1 MRAIFLALLLLVAAV
16 FPTTILTR
24 ADQASIDV
32 ALPVLQRYIP
42 DIRIIPADPTQWRA
56 LIDRGGVDFLWAGA
70 PVLYESLLKEG
81 YLAPMPDVPELRQL
95 PERVGNI
102 PLKRVV
108 NGSVYYVVYGLLGY
122 VIGYS
127 QEAAAKAGL
136 QPACSWRDLASPELA
151 RYYLKTGGK
160 PVALAKPTKSTSTAA
175 MMQLVTEIYGWEEGW
190 RYLASMA
197 AVARFVDSSGAVR
210 DAVKRGE
217 AVFGPMVDYYVFIA
231 GLQYCIP
238 TDGTDI
244 LFDPVAVPRGANM
257 SAAALL
263 TRVFLTEI
271 GKTVVDRYILPG
283 NPALLDSPEV
293 NQSKAAVLKQHL
305 SRLMNAKILAVPPEK
320 SASYYYSFIYYYE
333 ATLVDLQDQL
343 TTLWGKIV
351 DAYYSGKITQ
361 RQFEELWRLLGAP
374 VNYTDPATGQM
385 RTFTYQEAVAINSKV
400 ASDPTYR
407 DRLYQAWREA
417 ARAKYQQVEA
427 LLTQYIQQ
435 NAQQT
440 ATSAT
445 ATTPSAA
452 ADTGMYIALAAVALL
467 AILAMLFII
476 RKRK

>member
-1 MRAIFLALLLLVAAV
+1 
-16 FPTTILTR
+16 
-24 ADQASIDV
+24 
-32 ALPVLQRYIP
+32 
-42 DIRIIPADPTQWRA
+42 
-56 LIDRGGVDFLWAGA
+56 
-70 PVLYESLLKEG
+70 
-81 YLAPMPDVPELRQL
+81 
-95 PERVGNI
+95 
-102 PLKRVV
+102 
-108 NGSVYYVVYGLLGY
+108 
-122 VIGYS
+122 
-127 QEAAAKAGL
+127 
-136 QPACSWRDLASPELA
+136 
-151 RYYLKTGGK
+151 
-160 PVALAKPTKSTSTAA
+160 VALAKPTKSTSTAA

-271 GKTVVDRYILPG
+271 EKTVVDRYILPG

-293 NQSKAAVLKQHL
+293 NQSKAAVLKPHL
-305 SRLMNAKILAVPPEK
+305 SRLMNAKVLAVPPEK

-343 TTLWGKIV
+343 TTLWGKMV

-467 AILAMLFII
+467 AILAMLFIF

>member
-210 DAVKRGE
+210 DVVKRGE

-271 GKTVVDRYILPG
+271 EKTVVDRYILPG

-467 AILAMLFII
+467 AILAMLFIF

>member
-271 GKTVVDRYILPG
+271 EKTVVDRYILPG

-343 TTLWGKIV
+343 TTLWGKMV

-435 NAQQT
+435 SAQQT

-467 AILAMLFII
+467 AILAMLFIF

>member
-210 DAVKRGE
+210 DVVKRGE

-263 TRVFLTEI
+263 IKVFLTEI
-271 GKTVVDRYILPG
+271 EKTVVDRYILPG
-283 NPALLDSPEV
+283 NPALLDSPKV
-293 NQSKAAVLKQHL
+293 NHSKAAVLKQHL

-343 TTLWGKIV
+343 TTLWGKMV

-361 RQFEELWRLLGAP
+361 RQFEELWRRLGAP

-385 RTFTYQEAVAINSKV
+385 RIFTYQEAVAINSKV

-427 LLTQYIQQ
+427 LLNQYIQQ

-452 ADTGMYIALAAVALL
+452 ADTGMYLALAAVVLL
-467 AILAMLFII
+467 AVLAMLFIF

>member
-136 QPACSWRDLASPELA
+136 QPACSWRGLASPELA

-271 GKTVVDRYILPG
+271 EKTVVDRYILPG

-293 NQSKAAVLKQHL
+293 NQSKAAVLKPHL
-305 SRLMNAKILAVPPEK
+305 SRLMNAKVLAVPPEK

-343 TTLWGKIV
+343 TTLWGKMV

-467 AILAMLFII
+467 AILAMLFIF

>member
-136 QPACSWRDLASPELA
+136 QPACSWQDLASPELA

-271 GKTVVDRYILPG
+271 EKTVVDRYILPG
-283 NPALLDSPEV
+283 NPALLDSLEV

-305 SRLMNAKILAVPPEK
+305 SRLMNAKILAIPPEK

-343 TTLWGKIV
+343 TTLWGKMV

-385 RTFTYQEAVAINSKV
+385 RTFTYQEAVAINSKM

-407 DRLYQAWREA
+407 DRVYQAWRET

>member
-42 DIRIIPADPTQWRA
+42 DIRIIPADPTQWRV

-271 GKTVVDRYILPG
+271 EKTVVDRYILPG

-343 TTLWGKIV
+343 TTLWGKMV

-435 NAQQT
+435 SAQQT

-467 AILAMLFII
+467 AILAMLFIF

>member
-42 DIRIIPADPTQWRA
+42 DIRIIPADPTQWRV

-136 QPACSWRDLASPELA
+136 QPACSWQDLASPELA

-440 ATSAT
+440 ATSA
-445 ATTPSAA
+445 ATQPAGAA

>member
-42 DIRIIPADPTQWRA
+42 DIRIIPADPTQWRV

-136 QPACSWRDLASPELA
+136 QPACSWQDLASPELA

-271 GKTVVDRYILPG
+271 EKTVVDRYILPG

-305 SRLMNAKILAVPPEK
+305 SRLMNAKILAIPPEK

>member
-271 GKTVVDRYILPG
+271 EKTVVDRYILPG

-440 ATSAT
+440 ATSA
-445 ATTPSAA
+445 ATQPAGAA

-467 AILAMLFII
+467 AILAMLFIF